1 MDHPNLNY
9 IEGLSGGDLIFK
21 GKLIAIIK
29 AEFPE
34 EKASYLH
41 SFQSKNYKETA
52 EMVHKLKN
60 KISMLGMQNA
70 YLLAQNYEEDL
81 KLDLIDRQ
89 EDFLQVLDQ
98 MSQFINNL

>member
-1 MDHPNLNY
+1 MDHPNLHY
-9 IEGLSGGDLIFK
+9 IEDLAGGDLIFK
-21 GKLIAIIK
+21 DKLIAIIK

-34 EKASYLH
+34 EKASYLDA
-41 SFQSKNYKETA
+41 FQSKNYKETA

-70 YLLAQNYEEDL
+70 YVLAQNYEEDL
-81 KLDLIDRQ
+81 KLNLIDRQ

-98 MSQFINNL
+98 MSQFINKL